1 MTVLSGKTALV
12 TGATRGIGRAIA
24 LALHDAGA
32 EVIGV
37 GTRISS
43 GPPPGIE
50 PMDCDLADRALI
62 AALLAGLEGR
72 RIDILVNNAG
82 VIRRAPVADHPI
94 EDWDAT
100 IAVNLDAPFLL
111 SRALGA
117 GMAARG
123 HGKIV
128 NVASVLSFQ
137 GGLTVPGYAAT
148 KAALANLTR
157 AFANE
162 WAASGVNVNAVAP
175 GYVATEATDA
185 LQRDAARDRDLMA
198 RVPVGRWLR
207 PEEIAGPVV
216 FLASEAASAIHGT
229 VLAVDGGWLGR

>member
-1 MTVLSGKTALV
+1 MTDLSGQTALV

-24 LALHDAGA
+24 LALRDAGA

-37 GTRISS
+37 GTRISAD
-43 GPPPGIE
+43 PPPGIE
-50 PMDCDLADRALI
+50 PLDCDLADRGRI

-82 VIRRAPVADHPI
+82 VIRRAPAADHPI

-117 GMAARG
+117 RMVARG

-148 KAALANLTR
+148 KGALANLTR

-175 GYVATEATDA
+175 GYVATDATDA